1 MPSRPGSLS
10 LPLPGGHRVVATAER
25 GPDEAER
32 CYWRVR
38 LHGSGKRPTITEQV
52 LGTSAWATEAEV
64 GRALAAYVTGP
75 RSAPAS
81 WTVRELLEEWLAVY
95 EARGTLSRQTQSF
108 AHRTC
113 DMLSLRGGR
122 VLDMRLEDVRT
133 GDLEDLADTWRGED
147 GEMLAVST
155 RQQGLHLIGRAWK
168 WALDRDRIDVRRP
181 SIPKLRDPRPREK
194 RRASWEDAT
203 KLLAHLRLP
212 WHRAA
217 VELLWARGLRPGELN
232 GIRVRD
238 WIPERGA
245 LRVAG
250 KTGHREIPL
259 GAKTDAGRALS
270 ELAAGLPRDA
280 SIWPVAKP
288 AKALRS
294 FLILASARAGLEQ
307 LTPTAFRRV
316 VVDRLYEI
324 NVDPVAAGKVVGHS
338 PSTALVYRGK
348 AKRSAVEQAAAA
360 LDQDRLPRGE
370 LIAISDHRPQPRPQ
384 VPTGRKKAKG

>member
-1 MPSRPGSLS
+1 MSRPGSLS

-25 GPDEAER
+25 GPDDAGR
-32 CYWRVR
+32 FYWRVR
-38 LHGSGKRPTITEQV
+38 LHGDGKRPTITDQV
-52 LGTSAWATEAEV
+52 LGASAWATEAEA
-64 GRALAAYVTGP
+64 GKALAAYVAGA

-95 EARGTLSRQTQSF
+95 EARGTLSPRTQLF
-108 AHRTC
+108 ARRTC

-122 VLDMRLEDVRT
+122 VMNMHLEDVRT

-147 GEMLAVST
+147 GEMLATST

-194 RRASWEDAT
+194 RRASREDAAA
-203 KLLAHLRLP
+203 LLAHLRLP

-238 WIPERGA
+238 WSSTRGV
-245 LRVAG
+245 LRVTG
-250 KTGHREIPL
+250 KTGQRDIPL
-259 GAKTDAGRALS
+259 GATTDAGRALS
-270 ELAAGLPRDA
+270 QLAEGLSPDA
-280 SIWPVAKP
+280 SIWPVGKP
-288 AKALRS
+288 AKAVQS
-294 FLILASARAGLEQ
+294 FLRAASERAGLES

-316 VVDRLYEI
+316 VVDRLYELDG
-324 NVDPVAAGKVVGHS
+324 DPVAAGKVVGHS

-348 AKRSAVEQAAAA
+348 AKSSAIARAAAA
-360 LDQDRLPRGE
+360 LDQDRLPRGQ
-370 LIAISDHRPQPRPQ
+370 LIAIGDRRPHTSPQ
-384 VPTGRKKAKG
+384 GPTDAAEGEE